1 MAHTLLISLV
11 SHRLVSFLKSIRDF
25 IIRDLIVFI
34 YIFFFFIVSNIKYSQ
49 RIIEYETGFKKD
61 VTKLKLFT
69 IYLLFDLVQSLVHIS
84 FKLISSLDS
93 S

>member
-11 SHRLVSFLKSIRDF
+11 SRRLVSFLKSIRDF

-34 YIFFFFIVSNIKYSQ
+34 YFFFFIVSNIKYSQ